1 MLSSFA
7 RSPRRICLVS
17 LFIISTTTL
26 FPSVECGGSLPMR
39 QKTFPQINKTNTSS
53 INTGPTGTNST
64 SNTTNQTNTINVTN
78 ATKICDAEAPTPEVW
93 KARNISGFLATYP
106 NAANLTISEFAKQH
120 GVSNFVCGIS
130 ENCDAGQICSPIP
143 GPVWHV
149 LYSVQQWNHLQQ
161 SFVKALN
168 FATNT
173 LNTIGSQISI
183 DLFPPEK
190 GKSDHLY
197 EVSFILALVLAIW
210 ATVSAA
216 IYLWV
221 PGLNVLA
228 LGFAAMAGAALATA
242 QAATTIQAEKF
253 YNNMQSDAFSRWS
266 SFTEAIS
273 QWQAGM
279 QKKLTGDMKHALE
292 SGINDPS
299 GFGGILANGAL
310 FTNTLQ
316 KTTYDIEKSLEE
328 VVKRRMIS
336 TILMKK
342 KAFVTVNSDK
352 CKKGGPN
359 GAFKAEDGWLSWC
372 KDGKMM
378 NIIYA
383 DGNKSGN
390 KIYNAGMI
398 PTKYGIS
405 VEYMTTQSENC
416 QKKFGGYGHDPYK
429 DGALPTDP
437 NADCIVNLPV
447 CYPSADKCQSPKK
460 QNILENFMQRRRK
473 NTGIDVL
480 FLLE

>member
-1 MLSSFA
+1 
-7 RSPRRICLVS
+7 
-17 LFIISTTTL
+17 
-26 FPSVECGGSLPMR
+26 MR
-39 QKTFPQINKTNTSS
+39 QKTFPQIDKTNTS
-53 INTGPTGTNST
+53 IST
-64 SNTTNQTNTINVTN
+64 
-78 ATKICDAEAPTPEVW
+78 
-93 KARNISGFLATYP
+93 LAQ
-106 NAANLTISEFAKQH
+106 LVRIEFAKQH

-429 DGALPTDP
+429 DGYVFEIALPTDP
-437 NADCIVNLPV
+437 NADCISIFQFATQVLINVSLQKNKISLRIL
-447 CYPSADKCQSPKK
+447 CKEEEKTQELTFSIRKK
-460 QNILENFMQRRRK
+460 RRK
-473 NTGIDVL
+473 HGTVVACRENASLPI
-480 FLLE
+480 

>member
-1 MLSSFA
+1 
-7 RSPRRICLVS
+7 
-17 LFIISTTTL
+17 
-26 FPSVECGGSLPMR
+26 MR

-447 CYPSADKCQSPKK
+447 CYPSADKSIRKK
-460 QNILENFMQRRRK
+460 RRK
-473 NTGIDVL
+473 HGTVVACRENASLPI
-480 FLLE
+480 